1 MITLQNNSKTFLN
14 ELANQFSIGDTSST
28 EFLINIFITIILS
41 YVLGLIYAKHGSS
54 LSNRK
59 KLKQTFVLMA
69 VTVMIVITIVK
80 SSLALSLGLVGALSI
95 VRFRTAIKEPEELV
109 YFFIAIAIGL
119 GMGANQRL
127 LTLVGVAII
136 AIYIIIQNINSEKQE
151 VLQNLLVTVSN
162 TSNSELNEKEI
173 IGVLKK
179 YCSRI
184 DLRRLDEANSTTELS
199 FSAEF
204 KSLENILEAKTEL
217 KKVGSIQFSFIE
229 AY

>member
-41 YVLGLIYAKHGSS
+41 YVLGLIYTKHGSS

-151 VLQNLLVTVSN
+151 VLQNLIVTVSN